1 MIKESDECLVAEA
14 PKDVT
19 ETENVDK
26 FCPDKKYSTVVEEL
40 NNLKLN
46 LISMNLNERKTSKMK
61 IKRQYRKVVKNEP
74 KFLRKFKF

>member
-1 MIKESDECLVAEA
+1 MKKTPEEVIKESDECLVAEA

-46 LISMNLNERKTSKMK
+46 LKLNKRKTPSENLG
-61 IKRQYRKVVKNEP
+61 KVLDYLGKV
-74 KFLRKFKF
+74 LD

>member
-26 FCPDKKYSTVVEEL
+26 FCPDNKFFEFETEWKEK
-40 NNLKLN
+40 LKLKDDT
-46 LISMNLNERKTSKMK
+46 E
-61 IKRQYRKVVKNEP
+61 KR
-74 KFLRKFKF
+74 

>member
-46 LISMNLNERKTSKMK
+46 LKLNKRKTSKIK
-61 IKRQYRKVVKNEP
+61 IKTILNKVKNEV
-74 KFLRKFKF
+74 KF